1 LGHSVRE
8 ALIKIVI
15 TSLSYVI
22 KIVIRSGYGK
32 IQALLIATHRVTTNY
47 DLDVTVTALES
58 DSTAREHDR
67 HTSKIAL

>member
-1 LGHSVRE
+1 MRLRQILQH
-8 ALIKIVI
+8 
-15 TSLSYVI
+15 TFNLSN
-22 KIVIRSGYGK
+22 GK
-32 IQALLIATHRVTTNY
+32 IQAMLIATHRVTTNY